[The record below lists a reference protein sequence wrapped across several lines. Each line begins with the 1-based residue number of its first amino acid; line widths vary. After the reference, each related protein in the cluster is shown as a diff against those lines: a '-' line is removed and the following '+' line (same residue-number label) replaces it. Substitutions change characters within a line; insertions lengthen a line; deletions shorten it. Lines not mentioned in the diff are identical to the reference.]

1 MNMIT
6 YRIYRVVLTGVVGVI
21 VAAVLAGC
29 SDYGWA
35 GSVESRLLKCAS
47 PDGHPD
53 YPGDDICDA
62 EADAATLAAEEK
74 QVNAIA
80 TAQIQELGKQAAE
93 TAVEAY
99 TEEPRW
105 EGATDYSQACSSS
118 SGDLGC

>member
-6 YRIYRVVLTGVVGVI
+6 YRISRVMLTGVVGVVL
-21 VAAVLAGC
+21 VACQTHQERLI
-29 SDYGWA
+29 
-35 GSVESRLLKCAS
+35 ESGEMEPPTEVCWK
-47 PDGHPD
+47 
-53 YPGDDICDA
+53 DDNGGLFCRM
-62 EADAATLAAEEK
+62 EYSNERSDAAAAE
-74 QVNAIA
+74 VTTANAGA
-80 TAQIQELGKQAAE
+80 AAQIQELGEQAAE